1 MWMPTNERSTTVID
15 DLFSTMNGV
24 VDAYDEN
31 AKRIRG
37 RVNGTSFFP
46 GGIGLWRGLNPQG
59 PILDDF
65 PVKPIMFLGHNFD
78 NEDGFNRSKHNRIE
92 PLNTGTWK
100 GQQIYMNM
108 ADINPPDCFF
118 TNFYTALQ
126 PGSSV
131 GEMLASETLKKQCT
145 QFCEYQIERT
155 DPCLIAVMGKF
166 VPDLFTHVKHSVH
179 CIEIDHPAY
188 PVRRGTVLGK
198 PIFEHNANKLR
209 KALETVGYYARKS
222 Q

>member
-1 MWMPTNERSTTVID
+1 MPTNERSTTVID
-15 DLFSTMNGV
+15 DLFSTMNDM

-31 AKRIRG
+31 AKRICG
-37 RVNGTSFFP
+37 RVNGSSFFP
-46 GGIGLWRGLNPQG
+46 GGVGIWRGLNPQG
-59 PILDDF
+59 PIPDDF
-65 PVKPIMFLGHNFD
+65 PVRPIMFLGHNFD
-78 NEDGFNRSKHNRIE
+78 NEEGFNRSRHSRIE
-92 PLNTGTWK
+92 PMNTGTWK
-100 GQQIYMNM
+100 GQQVYMEM
-108 ADINPPDCFF
+108 AEINPLDCFF

-131 GEMLASETLKKQCT
+131 GEMLASELFKKQCT
-145 QFCEYQIERT
+145 RFCEYQIERT
-155 DPCLIAVMGKF
+155 DPCLIAVMGRF
-166 VPDLFTHVKHSVH
+166 VPDLFANVKHSVH

-198 PIFEHNANKLR
+198 PIFEHNANKLS